1 MPLFYEYYLLIILKI
16 QLIPFEIKPKTLII
30 MKLIP
35 VCPRRQKRLAPA
47 PKTYRTKLRPFF
59 DEHLRIIS
67 GSNGFQIKCVPIVLR

>member
-35 VCPRRQKRLAPA
+35 IRPKKQKRL
-47 PKTYRTKLRPFF
+47 T
-59 DEHLRIIS
+59 
-67 GSNGFQIKCVPIVLR
+67 PI